1 MTTMA
6 TFKNFVPSVEFH
18 PGVILAEKLGEL
30 GMSVC
35 EFALR
40 SGKPE
45 KTISAILIGKD
56 SVSADMAA
64 AFESVTKIP
73 AHFWMSVQRGFDDYA
88 ARQKANEKKREI
100 RLYSTH

>member
-1 MTTMA
+1 MA
-6 TFKNFVPSVEFH
+6 TFKNFVPPVEFH
-18 PGVILAEKLGEL
+18 PGVILAEKLEEL

-35 EFALR
+35 EFAVR

-45 KTISAILIGKD
+45 KIISAILSGKD
-56 SVSADMAA
+56 SVTTDMAA

-73 AHFWMSVQRGFDDYA
+73 AHFWMSVQRGYDDYA
-88 ARQKANEKKREI
+88 ARQKANGKKRGM